1 MFTPTP
7 PKNGPPPLGAVAAL
21 QARHDRFRAAEFERA
36 QRLLARGTPVEL
48 VLDQLAQRL
57 TSKFMHAPTLALKGA
72 EGPER
77 TELIELVRSIYR
89 LPEPH

>member
-1 MFTPTP
+1 MLTPTP
-7 PKNGPPPLGAVAAL
+7 PKNGPPPLGPVAAL
-21 QARHDRFRAAEFERA
+21 QARHDRLRAVEFERA
-36 QRLLARGTPVEL
+36 QRLLARGTPAEL

-57 TSKFMHAPTLALKGA
+57 TNKFLHAPTLALNEA
-72 EGPER
+72 EGSER